1 MTEKT
6 CFVYTMK
13 LKTNKVSEDALEHQF
28 KMAQDIYKTTLL
40 EILKRAKKQ
49 RKDPLYKK
57 AYKLPKGRERNS
69 ILKELDDKYDL
80 KGKFTF
86 GKFAADYRKARNYDK
101 YIGNDVATKLGIRA
115 WDAYSKVKFAKGAS
129 RVNINEPITS
139 FEAKSNTNITIS
151 NKKAKISTRQN
162 KLEIPIEYKND
173 SYETQVFENKIKYC
187 RIVRKKEFGKNA
199 YYIQA
204 IVDGIPPMESIDAP
218 NEPVGIDIGT
228 STVAT
233 STVYQTELRE
243 LAPGIDRQDARIKRL
258 RRKLDRQRRAN
269 NPENYNSDGTIRR
282 GCKQWHDSNNY
293 LKTKNT
299 IAEILRKQTE
309 HRKIQHKTLANEILK
324 MGTHFIVEQM
334 SFKGLQARTKETKV
348 SETTGR
354 YQSKKR
360 FGKALLHRAPALL
373 ISQIEYK
380 AHYQGKLFTK
390 ADTFSVKASQL
401 DHTTGEYTKV
411 GLNVRAKKIDGQL
424 VQRDLYSAFILQHV
438 GLDGKTVNLD
448 ACNADFDYFLRNQNT
463 TMYELETRLSSTG
476 RKIFENE

>member
-1 MTEKT
+1 
-6 CFVYTMK
+6 
-13 LKTNKVSEDALEHQF
+13 
-28 KMAQDIYKTTLL
+28 
-40 EILKRAKKQ
+40 
-49 RKDPLYKK
+49 
-57 AYKLPKGRERNS
+57 
-69 ILKELDDKYDL
+69 
-80 KGKFTF
+80 
-86 GKFAADYRKARNYDK
+86 
-101 YIGNDVATKLGIRA
+101 
-115 WDAYSKVKFAKGAS
+115 
-129 RVNINEPITS
+129 
-139 FEAKSNTNITIS
+139 
-151 NKKAKISTRQN
+151 
-162 KLEIPIEYKND
+162 
-173 SYETQVFENKIKYC
+173 
-187 RIVRKKEFGKNA
+187 
-199 YYIQA
+199 
-204 IVDGIPPMESIDAP
+204 MESIDAP

-233 STVYQTELRE
+233 STGYQTELLE

-282 GCKQWHDSNNY
+282 GRKQWHNSNNY

-334 SFKGLQARTKETKV
+334 SFKSLQARTKETKV
-348 SETTGR
+348 SDSTGR

-360 FGKALLHRAPALL
+360 FGKTLLHRAPALL

-401 DHTTGEYTKV
+401 DHTTGEYNKI
-411 GLNVRAKKIDGQL
+411 GLNVRAKKIGGQL

-438 GLDGKTVNLD
+438 GLDGKTVDLD
-448 ACNADFDYFLRNQNT
+448 ACNADFEYFVRNQNT
-463 TMYELETRLSSTG
+463 TMYKLETRLSSTG

>member
-1 MTEKT
+1 
-6 CFVYTMK
+6 
-13 LKTNKVSEDALEHQF
+13 
-28 KMAQDIYKTTLL
+28 
-40 EILKRAKKQ
+40 
-49 RKDPLYKK
+49 
-57 AYKLPKGRERNS
+57 
-69 ILKELDDKYDL
+69 
-80 KGKFTF
+80 
-86 GKFAADYRKARNYDK
+86 
-101 YIGNDVATKLGIRA
+101 
-115 WDAYSKVKFAKGAS
+115 
-129 RVNINEPITS
+129 
-139 FEAKSNTNITIS
+139 
-151 NKKAKISTRQN
+151 
-162 KLEIPIEYKND
+162 
-173 SYETQVFENKIKYC
+173 
-187 RIVRKKEFGKNA
+187 
-199 YYIQA
+199 
-204 IVDGIPPMESIDAP
+204 MESIDAP

-243 LAPGIDRQDARIKRL
+243 LAPDIDRQDARIKRL
-258 RRKLDRQRRAN
+258 RRKLDRQRRAH

-282 GCKQWHDSNNY
+282 GRKQWHDSNNY

-348 SETTGR
+348 SESTGR

-360 FGKALLHRAPALL
+360 FGKTLLHRAPALL

-401 DHTTGEYTKV
+401 DHTTGEYNKI
-411 GLNVRAKKIDGQL
+411 GLNVRAKKIGGQL

-438 GLDGKTVNLD
+438 GLDGETVDLD

>member
-243 LAPGIDRQDARIKRL
+243 LAPGIDRQDARI
-258 RRKLDRQRRAN
+258 
-269 NPENYNSDGTIRR
+269 RR

-438 GLDGKTVNLD
+438 GLDGETVDLD